1 MKQTVM
7 AQVSNISTTH
17 PNPLRAESQMLE
29 VIKANQ
35 KLTMSVTQKDL
46 LRELMRKGLA
56 LKDVISI
63 EYKQRQQ
70 RRSIKEKDL
79 LTS

>member
-7 AQVSNISTTH
+7 AQVINISTTH
-17 PNPLRAESQMLE
+17 PNPLRAKSQMLE

-35 KLTMSVTQKDL
+35 KLTMRVTQKDL

-56 LKDVISI
+56 LYIFLC
-63 EYKQRQQ
+63 YYNF
-70 RRSIKEKDL
+70 
-79 LTS
+79 

>member
-1 MKQTVM
+1 M
-7 AQVSNISTTH
+7 
-17 PNPLRAESQMLE
+17 E

-46 LRELMRKGLA
+46 LRELIRKGLA
-56 LKDVISI
+56 LKDVLSI

-70 RRSIKEKDL
+70 RRRIKGKDQRLINL
-79 LTS
+79 LMRRKLDDALAE